1 MFSWTLCRSMMDL
14 RIFRNP
20 PFDNMET
27 EIKTRLFADEVMNI
41 FRLSESNGLELPRA
55 IIGSI
60 IIIGLMTIVNLFLLF
75 AIIVTGNIK
84 KSSSSLELA
93 RGLAEISL
101 MVSIMIQVTRNMYNT
116 NETEKAV
123 SGFVVFLFFSL
134 GSVNLG
140 FVKSCT
146 MFWRETNKSRFS
158 RLKWFII
165 LAVFATLTIVVCV
178 VLCVVYIASVLA
190 FVILI
195 CIFYYAPFIVMWIL
209 DGIRLLRLARTKYE
223 NLQEMEEVA
232 VSISSSTNAQIPSPT
247 THSKKQMSIIEMSV
261 CLLSGVCHTVAFA
274 VVTSV
279 IVRIIW
285 VFFGP
290 YRNFLALS
298 YFITL
303 WYLPGKVLIP

>member
-1 MFSWTLCRSMMDL
+1 MMDL

-20 PFDNMET
+20 QFDNDET

-41 FRLSESNGLELPRA
+41 FRLSESNGRELPKTS
-55 IIGSI
+55 IGLM

-75 AIIVTGNIK
+75 AILVTGNIK
-84 KSSSSLELA
+84 KSSSSLEFA

-101 MVSIMIQVTRNMYNT
+101 MVSIAMQVTRNIYNT
-116 NETEKAV
+116 NETEKAI
-123 SGFVVFLFFSL
+123 SGFVVFLFSSL
-134 GSVNLG
+134 GSVNIG
-140 FVKSCT
+140 FVKSCS
-146 MFWRETNKSRFS
+146 MFWRETNKSRIT

-165 LAVFATLTIVVCV
+165 LAVFATFTIVVFV
-178 VLCVVYIASVLA
+178 VLCVVYIASIFA

-195 CIFYYAPFIVMWIL
+195 CIFYYVPFIAMWIL
-209 DGIRLLRLARTKYE
+209 DGIRILRLARTKCE
-223 NLQEMEEVA
+223 NIKEMDELA
-232 VSISSSTNAQIPSPT
+232 VTGTSTSTNAQIPSPT

-290 YRNFLALS
+290 YRNNLALP
-298 YFITL
+298 YFIT
-303 WYLPGKVLIP
+303 